1 MENDFDYKLVPSGFI
16 HCFNSQCPQA
26 DSCLRHLAAKHSA
39 AGSQF
44 IVIVNPA
51 HFPAEG
57 NKCSNFLPKEKV
69 RIAWGITRLL
79 DDIPYRIARQMR
91 KMMVSHFTKSLYYR
105 YYRKEYGISP
115 DGQRYIRELFRKQG
129 IKEEPVFD
137 SYTEDYCW

>member
-26 DSCLRHLAAKHSA
+26 GSCLRHLAAKHSA

-57 NKCSNFLPKEKV
+57 DECANFRPCHKV
-69 RIAWGITRLL
+69 NMAWGISHLL
-79 DDIPYRIARQMR
+79 DNVPLKEASRLRQQMI
-91 KMMVSHFTKSLYYR
+91 SHFNKALYYR
-105 YYRKEYGISP
+105 FFRKEYSLSP
-115 DGQRYIRELFRKQG
+115 RDQLYIRQLFKQRG
-129 IKEEPVFD
+129 ITEEPAFD
-137 SYTEDYCW
+137 FYTEEYDW